1 MLVFSGQA
9 NVYLV
14 RERRHFWNSSPSR
27 WLVLSTAVDVIIVSL
42 LATQGI
48 LMSAISLTQ
57 VAGLLSSIVFCMVG
71 LDYVKVA
78 AFKVFN
84 T

>member
-1 MLVFSGQA
+1 VFSGQA

-14 RERRHFWNSSPSR
+14 RERRHFWNSIPSC
-27 WLVLSTAVDVIIVSL
+27 WLMFSTAVDVMVVSL

-48 LMSAISLTQ
+48 LMPAISFTL
-57 VAGLLSSIVFCMVG
+57 VAGLFLSIVFYLIG
-71 LDYVKVA
+71 IDYVKVV

-84 T
+84 L